1 MKKLILILN
10 LFAIN
15 LYFVSVNG
23 TFNLEN
29 KSGNILK
36 IVAAIHPWKI
46 LNINRMQDIEMG
58 YQIRKT
64 YYNSFPYNRRPELL
78 NIIKQAY
85 DNMTKS
91 PNKFDEYLVIR
102 KIDAYLKNMKKNGGK
117 GNNLD
122 QELFFKI
129 NGLSKKLE
137 EIQPIR
143 NLSSNNYYQLLDKFL
158 KENLNEIK
166 ESADFLKLI
175 KCDSKEMF
183 SNLPINCI
191 KSDILSSISELY
203 KISALGSKD
212 KSKVYRAGVF
222 YGLCHFLYLLD
233 TKDIFYKELYRNIFL
248 CFDKKSLSAF
258 EKSIISSRFINVV
271 TNIYNLKFLIKEYQN
286 LKKANKIAKYNK
298 ETNRDLSSTRLKQY
312 LWYAGNKLLPYMV
325 FAGSRI
331 FYDQDSLLNTFN
343 FQKIVR
349 TKDNNSVCLLELFRA
364 ISNVSEIMRKND
376 LYKSEEG
383 DFMKYFKDLKSFD
396 QKTK

>member
-1 MKKLILILN
+1 MMKKFTFILN

-15 LYFVSVNG
+15 LSFVSANG

-29 KSGNILK
+29 KSENILK

-64 YYNSFPYNRRPELL
+64 YYNSFAYNRRPELL

-102 KIDAYLKNMKKNGGK
+102 KIDAYLKNMKKNGGN

-122 QELFFKI
+122 QEIFFKI

-143 NLSSNNYYQLLDKFL
+143 NLSSNNYYELLDKFL

-175 KCDSKEMF
+175 KCDSKVIF
-183 SNLPINCI
+183 SNLPINFL
-191 KSDILSSISELY
+191 KSDILGAISELY

-222 YGLCHFLYLLD
+222 YGLCHFLSLLD

-248 CFDKKSLSAF
+248 CFDKKSLSVF

-271 TNIYNLKFLIKEYQN
+271 TNIYNLKFLMKEYHN

-312 LWYAGNKLLPYMV
+312 LWYAGNKLLPYVV

-331 FYDQDSLLNTFN
+331 FYDQDRLLNTFN

-349 TKDNNSVCLLELFRA
+349 TKDNNSVYLLELFRA

-383 DFMKYFKDLKSFD
+383 DFHSKKFEC
-396 QKTK
+396 

>member
-15 LYFVSVNG
+15 LYFVSING

-64 YYNSFPYNRRPELL
+64 YYNSFAYNRRPELL

-102 KIDAYLKNMKKNGGK
+102 KIDAYLKNMKNNGGK

-122 QELFFKI
+122 QEIFFKI

-143 NLSSNNYYQLLDKFL
+143 DLSSNNYYELLDKFL

-175 KCDSKEMF
+175 KCDSKVIF
-183 SNLPINCI
+183 SNLPINFL

-222 YGLCHFLYLLD
+222 YGLCHFLSLLD

-258 EKSIISSRFINVV
+258 EKSVISSRFINVV
-271 TNIYNLKFLIKEYQN
+271 TNIYNLKFLMKEYHN

-312 LWYAGNKLLPYMV
+312 LWYAGNKLVPYMV
-325 FAGSRI
+325 FIGSRI
-331 FYDQDSLLNTFN
+331 LYDQDSLLNTFN
-343 FQKIVR
+343 LQRIVR
-349 TKDNNSVCLLELFRA
+349 TKDNNSVYLLELLRA
-364 ISNVSEIMRKND
+364 IANVSEIMRKND

-383 DFMKYFKDLKSFD
+383 DFLKYFKDLKSFD

>member
-1 MKKLILILN
+1 MKKFILILN

-15 LYFVSVNG
+15 LYFVSANG
-23 TFNLEN
+23 TFDLEN

-36 IVAAIHPWKI
+36 IVAAIHPWRI
-46 LNINRMQDIEMG
+46 LNIKRMQDIEMG

-64 YYNSFPYNRRPELL
+64 YYNSFPYNRRSELL
-78 NIIKQAY
+78 NIIEQAY

-91 PNKFDEYLVIR
+91 PNKFDEYLVIKR
-102 KIDAYLKNMKKNGGK
+102 IDAYLKNMKKNGGK
-117 GNNLD
+117 GNSLD
-122 QELFFKI
+122 QEIFFKI
-129 NGLSKKLE
+129 NGLGKKLE
-137 EIQPIR
+137 ALQPR
-143 NLSSNNYYQLLDKFL
+143 KNLSLNNYYQLLDKFL

-175 KCDSKEMF
+175 KSDSKEMF
-183 SNLPINCI
+183 SKLPVKFL

-222 YGLCHFLYLLD
+222 YGLFNFLSLLD

-248 CFDKKSLSAF
+248 CFDKKSLSGF
-258 EKSIISSRFINVV
+258 EKSVISSRFVNVFANV
-271 TNIYNLKFLIKEYQN
+271 YNLKFLMKEYHN

-312 LWYAGNKLLPYMV
+312 LWYAGNKLLPYMA

-331 FYDQDSLLNTFN
+331 FYDQDSLLNAFN
-343 FQKIVR
+343 FQKIVS
-349 TKDNNSVCLLELFRA
+349 TKDNNSVYLLELLRA
-364 ISNVSEIMRKND
+364 IANISEIMRKND

-383 DFMKYFKDLKSFD
+383 NFMQYFKDLKSFD